1 MSDPVAV
8 VVTFAITVAAIA
20 AFASNR
26 IPIGV
31 VAVGVSLALF
41 FTGTVTFEQAIAGFG
56 DPVVVYIAALFVVS
70 EALDAT
76 GVTAWAGRQLVQRA
90 GTKMSSVMVWMMV
103 LVAIV
108 TAMISVN
115 GAFAALV
122 PVGVVLAMRVGKPAS
137 QLLIPLAFA
146 AHAGSMLVLTG
157 TPVNLL
163 VSELAVDAG
172 ARSFGFFEF
181 GIVGIPLLTGTI
193 VIVLLLGPRLLP
205 NRVPDYAP
213 RDLSRHAQTLLEQY
227 QLDEGHFH
235 LTQEKGVVEMV
246 VPPRSPFI
254 GDTVF
259 PGMRTEDGALV
270 VKAIYRSGEHIADK
284 TRLRV
289 GDVLLLHGGWEDLER
304 RTADPRLLT
313 VDPANV
319 IRRQAVGLGPRAFI
333 AIGILLVMLI
343 LLAMNLV
350 PAAIAALLAAAAMVA
365 LRTITVPQAQRSISI
380 TTLLVVAGMI
390 PLSTAM
396 QTSGAADLIAEG
408 LLTTLGQSSPH
419 VLLLGIVL
427 VVALL
432 GQFIS
437 NMATVLVVA
446 PIAMTVAEIAGYSP
460 LPFLMGIAV
469 VGAGAFLTPVATP
482 ANLMI
487 LDPGAYRFGDYWR
500 LGMPLLMCFILVAT
514 VLVPLIWRF

>member
-1 MSDPVAV
+1 MFESAV
-8 VVTFAITVAAIA
+8 VATFAITAAAIA
-20 AFASNR
+20 AFASGR

-41 FTGTVTFEQAIAGFG
+41 LTGTVTFEQAIAGFG

-76 GVTAWAGRQLVQRA
+76 GVTAWAGRQLVQRV
-90 GTKMSSVMVWMMV
+90 GTRPRPVLLWLMV

-115 GAFAALV
+115 GAVAALV
-122 PVGVVLAMRVGKPAS
+122 PVGVVLAMRVGKPPS

-146 AHAGSMLVLTG
+146 AHAGSMLALTG

-172 ARSFGFFEF
+172 ARPFGFFEF

-205 NRVPDYAP
+205 NRMPDYAP
-213 RDLSRHAQTLLEQY
+213 RDLSRHTQTLAAQY
-227 QLDEGHFH
+227 RLDPDKVG
-235 LTQEKGVVEMV
+235 LSQEKGLVEVV
-246 VPPRSPFI
+246 VPPRSPFL

-259 PGMRTEDGALV
+259 PGMRTEDGSLV
-270 VKAIYRSGEHIADK
+270 VKAIYRAGEHLTDRAQ
-284 TRLRV
+284 LRV
-289 GDVLLLHGGWEDLER
+289 GDVLLLHGGWDDLER
-304 RTADPRLLT
+304 RAADSRLLT
-313 VDPANV
+313 VDAPPA
-319 IRRQAVGLGPRAFI
+319 IRRQALGLGSRGYLAI
-333 AIGILLVMLI
+333 AVLLGMLV
-343 LLAMNLV
+343 LLATGLV
-350 PAAIAALLAAAAMVA
+350 PAAIAALLAAVAMVL

-396 QTSGAADLIAEG
+396 QTSGAADLIAAG
-408 LLTTLGQSSPH
+408 LLRLLGQAGPH
-419 VLLLGIVL
+419 ILLLGIVV

-446 PIAMTVAEIAGYSP
+446 PIAMMVAEQAGYSP

-500 LGMPLLMCFILVAT
+500 LGLPLLVFFILVAT
-514 VLVPLIWRF
+514 VLVPLVWRF